1 MVQFRFSLERSRAWR
16 LSPLSII
23 YAKLRTFNGES
34 RVSKN
39 RSRTRIFFSRT
50 QANQLI
56 AQYDWITAQ
65 PEVESDGPNIA
76 TMILPGET
84 EAGSA
89 GTQSCRGITWWSYR
103 SLENPCPRGRILS
116 NGERPPSISG

>member
-1 MVQFRFSLERSRAWR
+1 MAAVSSQHHICKPSHLQRRV
-16 LSPLSII
+16 P
-23 YAKLRTFNGES
+23 GEQKS
-34 RVSKN
+34 QPN
-39 RSRTRIFFSRT
+39 PHILLAHAG
-50 QANQLI
+50 QPI
-56 AQYDWITAQ
+56 DYDWITAQ